1 VRRCASGDTRRQD
14 AVDARRTDF
23 DANLFDATVR
33 THSGQQ
39 ELTDEEWAVELGGL
53 AAGAIPVDQIPAKQ
67 ADLHTKAVAFA
78 TKLLYTSDASFVLPG
93 MKHAIATLATRSLC
107 VCVCQCLVWLC
118 VLCVVVC
125 ALCDVCAVRGVC
137 AMCAVCGVMCAV

>member
-1 VRRCASGDTRRQD
+1 VRRCASGDTRWQD

-107 VCVCQCLVWLC
+107 VCVCVSVWCGCVCCVLLC
-118 VLCVVVC
+118 VLCVMCV
-125 ALCDVCAVRGVC
+125 L
-137 AMCAVCGVMCAV
+137 CAVCVL